1 MLFNF
6 LLKVRSKEDRCAMN
20 CAEKYLKVSVGHIQ
34 FLYLSRGAFASK
46 CLVFKGFFV
55 PQIAADSN

>member
-34 FLYLSRGAFASK
+34 FCQQGRTSFTYQGGLLPPN
-46 CLVFKGFFV
+46 V
-55 PQIAADSN
+55 